1 MGLTM
6 TQFEHHWTT
15 VHRPLAQKYHVGMEL
30 YVQNVVRTAFG
41 PGGEWIDGI
50 AELGFRSPEAFAT
63 GMYDSDEGRKRI
75 SADVATFVGTAACG
89 LYELVTTS

>member
-1 MGLTM
+1 M
-6 TQFEHHWTT
+6 
-15 VHRPLAQKYHVGMEL
+15 
-30 YVQNVVRTAFG
+30 QNVVRTAFG

-63 GMYDSDEGRKRI
+63 GMYDSDEGRERI

>member
-1 MGLTM
+1 M
-6 TQFEHHWTT
+6 TQFDHHWTA

-30 YVQNVVRTAFG
+30 YVQNVVRSALG

-63 GMYDSDEGRKRI
+63 GNYDSDEGYKTI
-75 SADVATFVGTAACG
+75 AADVATFVGTAACG